1 MAKNSLQRETE
12 HVASSEASERQ
23 FEKLAQAI
31 SRSQHNYRELID
43 SLDQALF
50 TISLQGEIKV
60 ANLRMAEIV
69 GASFQ
74 ELIGRP
80 LGDFMESP
88 TMAET
93 RAALPALIEKGHWAG
108 IVPVIF
114 KKDKEHRYFSC
125 WLQAATERGQVV
137 SVSGWAR
144 DVTAQHEA
152 EIRFAELFESLGEG
166 ILFVTPEG
174 RLLDAN
180 PALVRILG
188 YDTKEELQAVNF
200 RDLYDDPSVRD
211 AIHRELEEKNSIHG
225 REITL
230 RRKDGRKIH
239 CLTSGFA
246 IRDASGRP
254 VRLQGT
260 IIDITERLEI
270 EKRLHKEQEFS
281 RRLVANFPDLIAVVD
296 REGRFTYISDQVKTM
311 LGRSPEEYIGG
322 RWGARAS
329 AEDQEKIDSLLQR
342 VLRGSETRAQV
353 EFRAPHTDGG
363 WRDLVLTASPLF
375 DERGEI
381 TGVVTSARDVT
392 EERQFE
398 HQLAQNEKFTA
409 MGQMMAGAAH
419 ELNNPLTA
427 ILGISDLLRER
438 VTEENTRR
446 QVDLILKQARR
457 AAGIVLNLLAFSRP
471 SAHGR
476 TKLNLKSVVEEALQ
490 VENALLTQKNIRV
503 KLEAPA
509 PLPFVEGDR
518 RLLMQ
523 VFSNLIA
530 NAEQSISAARDSVS
544 LDISISCDGG
554 RACVTFADDG
564 PGIAVENMGKI
575 FDPFFTT
582 KRPGGGAGLG
592 LTLSLAVI
600 KEHGGKIEAESNPGS
615 GATFRVFLPACE
627 EVLSTPA
634 PSPPTDAALPT
645 RSDILR
651 GRRVLLVD
659 DEESIR
665 EILSEGL
672 SMRGMIVHSVG
683 SSEEALAYLSQNEC
697 EVMICDF
704 NLPGINGDLLFE
716 RVRAQRNGSPP
727 RFVFMTGD
735 LVDPP
740 TISRYREKG
749 ARILQKPF
757 PITTLAALLTE
768 LLPSRAD

>member
-1 MAKNSLQRETE
+1 MSKDSLQHQIEQ
-12 HVASSEASERQ
+12 VASSEASERQ

-60 ANLRMAEIV
+60 ANLRMAEIL

-80 LGDFMESP
+80 LSDFMESP
-88 TMAET
+88 TMAEA
-93 RAALPALIEKGHWAG
+93 RAAMPALIAKGNWAG
-108 IVPVIF
+108 TLPVIL
-114 KKDKEHRYFSC
+114 KKDEEHRYFSC
-125 WLQAATERGQVV
+125 WLQAVTEHGQIV
-137 SVSGWAR
+137 SVTGWAR
-144 DVTAQHEA
+144 DITAQHEA
-152 EIRFAELFESLGEG
+152 EIRFAELFDSLGEG

-180 PALVRILG
+180 PALVRMLG
-188 YDTKEELQAVNF
+188 YDTKEELQTINF
-200 RDLYDDPSVRD
+200 RDLYDDPSARD
-211 AIHRELEEKNSIHG
+211 AIHRDLAAKGSIHS
-225 REITL
+225 REIVL
-230 RRKDGRKIH
+230 RRKDGKKIH

-246 IRDASGRP
+246 IRDASGRA

-260 IIDITERLEI
+260 IVDITERLEI
-270 EKRLHKEQEFS
+270 EKRLHREQEFS
-281 RRLVANFPDLIAVVD
+281 RRLVENFPDLIAVVD
-296 REGRFTYISDQVKTM
+296 REGRFTYISDQVKGV
-311 LGRSPEEYIGG
+311 LGRSPDEFIGG
-322 RWGARAS
+322 RWGARAG
-329 AEDQEKIDSLLQR
+329 AEDQAKIDDLFKR
-342 VLRGSETRAQV
+342 VIRGNESRAQV
-353 EFRAPHTDGG
+353 EFRAPHADGS
-363 WRDLVLTASPLF
+363 WRDLVLTARPLF

-381 TGVVTSARDVT
+381 SGVVTSARDVT
-392 EERQFE
+392 EERQRE
-398 HQLAQNEKFTA
+398 QQLAQNEKFTA

-438 VTEENTRR
+438 ATDENTRR

-471 SAHGR
+471 SAQGHLR
-476 TKLNLKSVVEEALQ
+476 LNLKSVVEEALQ
-490 VENALLTQKNIRV
+490 IENALLTQKNIRV

-509 PLPFVEGDR
+509 ELPSVEGDR
-518 RLLMQ
+518 RLLAQ

-530 NAEQSISAARDSVS
+530 NAEQSISAARNGGS
-544 LDISISCDGG
+544 LDISISCEGG
-554 RACVTFADDG
+554 RTCVTFADDG
-564 PGIAVENMGKI
+564 PGIAPENIGKI

-592 LTLSLAVI
+592 LTLSLAVV
-600 KEHGGKIEAESNPGS
+600 KEHGGTIEVVSGPGS
-615 GATFRVFLPACE
+615 GATFRVFFPVCADKLTVDAPSPSA
-627 EVLSTPA
+627 TPA
-634 PSPPTDAALPT
+634 PPSE
-645 RSDILR
+645 SNILE
-651 GRRVLLVD
+651 GHSVLVVD

-672 SMRGMIVHSVG
+672 SKRGMNVHSVD
-683 SSEEALAYLSQNEC
+683 SSEAALTYLSQNEC
-697 EVMICDF
+697 EVILCDF
-704 NLPGINGDLLFE
+704 NLPGISGDLLFE
-716 RVRAQRNGSPP
+716 KLLAQRNGSPP
-727 RFVFMTGD
+727 RFVFMTGE

-768 LLPSRAD
+768 LLPSRTD